1 MVAKAQT
8 HRSLLKGATKMK
20 PVLPIAALTLAVAA
34 CGQPAHKAETPRVAA
49 VAVTDAWCRPTPNGA
64 QAAGCYATFLASTD
78 DRLIGGSSPAAGE
91 LQVHEMTMADGV
103 MRMAQ
108 LKDGL
113 VLPSGKA
120 VALAPGGEHL
130 MLTGLTQPLVAGQT
144 VPLTLR
150 FASAPE
156 VTVQAQIRMPAAAGA
171 AMAHGGH

>member
-1 MVAKAQT
+1 
-8 HRSLLKGATKMK
+8 MK
-20 PVLPIAALTLAVAA
+20 PLQLTALLAVVAISA
-34 CGQPAHKAETPRVAA
+34 CSQGPSGGSERVSTA
-49 VAVTDAWCRPTPNGA
+49 VASEAFCRPTPNGA
-64 QAAGCYATFLASTD
+64 QAGGCYATFLASTD

-103 MRMAQ
+103 MRMSQ

-144 VPLTLR
+144 VPLTLK

-156 VTVQAQIRMPAAAGA
+156 VTVQAEIRLPSTGGAG
-171 AMAHGGH
+171 MAHGAH

>member
-1 MVAKAQT
+1 
-8 HRSLLKGATKMK
+8 MK
-20 PVLPIAALTLAVAA
+20 PIFPLAALGLALAA
-34 CGQPAHKAETPRVAA
+34 CGQPAQKAQAPMVAA

-64 QAAGCYATFLASTD
+64 QAGGCYATFLASTD

-103 MRMAQ
+103 MRMSQ